1 MATPKKQASG
11 NWRIQVFSHKENG
24 KNKYVS
30 FTAPTKAAAN
40 RLAAEFQE
48 NKLNESSPQNLT
60 VKQAVDRYIE
70 MRTSVVSPSTLRTY
84 RGYAKHYT
92 SLENIRLGSLT
103 TANLQDYVNSISGR
117 MTPKSVRSVYGLLIS
132 AISTFCSRNFK
143 VTLPQSVS
151 IERHIPTDAD
161 VVNLLNQASPALRKA
176 ILLSSTGTLR
186 RCEVCGLKYKDVLY
200 DFNAVYIHS
209 DFIKG
214 ETEWIHRDKTKTYS
228 SERRVILPKE
238 VIDELGHGDPEE
250 YIINILPNSI
260 TMEFGRLRNKL
271 GLKCKFH
278 DLRHYAASILHA
290 IGVPDQYIMERGG
303 WKNDKILK
311 SVYRNTLRDKS
322 SNFTSIAN
330 EYFTKNI
337 ISREI
342 SLEDKEAQ
350 QSS

>member
-1 MATPKKQASG
+1 MATPKKLKSG

-24 KNKYVS
+24 KNKYIS
-30 FTAPTKAAAN
+30 FTAPTKAEAN

-48 NKLNESSPQNLT
+48 NKFNELKPQNLT
-60 VKQAVDRYIE
+60 VKQAIDRYIE
-70 MRTSVVSPSTLRTY
+70 MRTDVVSPSTLRTY

-103 TANLQDYVNSISGR
+103 SEHLQNYINSISKR
-117 MTPKSVRSVYGLLIS
+117 MTPKSVKSMYGLLS
-132 AISTFCSRNFK
+132 SSISTFCDRKFK
-143 VTLPQSVS
+143 VTFPQSTP
-151 IERHIPTDAD
+151 IKRHIPTDAD
-161 VVNLLNQASPALRKA
+161 VVNLVNLASPTLRKA

-186 RCEVCGLKYKDVLY
+186 RCEVCGLKYKDILY
-200 DFNAVYIHS
+200 DFNAVYVHS

-214 ETEWIHRDKTKTYS
+214 EKEWVHRDTTKTKS

-260 TMEFGRLRNKL
+260 TMEFGRLRKKL

-303 WKNDKILK
+303 WNNDKILK
-311 SVYRNTLRDKS
+311 SVYRNTLEDKS
-322 SNFTSIAN
+322 SNFTTIAN
-330 EYFTKNI
+330 EYFSKNI
-337 ISREI
+337 ISHKI
-342 SLEDKEAQ
+342 SHEDGESQ
-350 QSS
+350 ETS